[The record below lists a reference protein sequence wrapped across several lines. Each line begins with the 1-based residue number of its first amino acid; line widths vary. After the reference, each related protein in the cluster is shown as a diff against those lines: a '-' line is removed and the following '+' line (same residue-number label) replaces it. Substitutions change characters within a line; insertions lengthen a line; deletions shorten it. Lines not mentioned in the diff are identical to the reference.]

1 MAAITA
7 AMVKELR
14 EMTDAGMMECKKALV
29 EADGDMDKAVDVLRT
44 RGLAA
49 AAKKVGRATNEGT
62 VMAIVSDDAT
72 KGAVV
77 ELNCETDFV
86 GMNEKFKGYA
96 EKIARAAMAANVEDV
111 EALKAVD
118 AEGETVEDV
127 LTDAIHTLGENM
139 NLARAAVV
147 EAGGVAS
154 YIHGGGKIGVL
165 VTFDVE
171 GIDPASDEFQHCGR
185 DVAMQV
191 AAASPV
197 SATRESVPAE
207 VVAHEMEI
215 YKAQA
220 AESGKPEN
228 IQEKIATGRLEKFY
242 KESCLTEQAFVKN
255 PDQSVT
261 DYVNEVAKKLG
272 GTITLKGFVRYGMH
286 HQGDRLQAL
295 HARRIDD
302 TLFPGV
308 SMGFRPTLQP
318 NALLVKARSARAF
331 AFYNGWTG
339 MLILHGSASGAA
351 FPCIV
356 IEGVLSWKRKSS
368 FRATGCSRGKSA
380 YPERRTRR

>member
-1 MAAITA
+1 MANITA
-7 AMVKELR
+7 SMVKELR
-14 EMTDAGMMECKKALV
+14 EMTGAGMMECKKALA
-29 EADGDMDKAVDVLRT
+29 EAEGEMEKAVDVLRT

-49 AAKKVGRATNEGT
+49 VAKKAGRATNEGT
-62 VMAIVSDDAT
+62 VMTVLADDA
-72 KGAVV
+72 KSAAVV

-86 GMNEKFKGYA
+86 GMNEKFKAYA
-96 EKIARAAMAANVEDV
+96 EKLGRAALAANAADV
-111 EALKAVD
+111 EALRASTF
-118 AEGETVEDV
+118 EGEPVEDI
-127 LTDAIHTLGENM
+127 LTDAIHVLGENIQ
-139 NLARAAVV
+139 LPRATTVN
-147 EAGGVAS
+147 AGGIAS

-255 PDQSVT
+255 PDQNVT

-272 GTITLKGFVRYGMH
+272 GTIKVTGFKR
-286 HQGDRLQAL
+286 
-295 HARRIDD
+295 
-302 TLFPGV
+302 F
-308 SMGFRPTLQP
+308 
-318 NALLVKARSARAF
+318 
-331 AFYNGWTG
+331 
-339 MLILHGSASGAA
+339 MLG
-351 FPCIV
+351 
-356 IEGVLSWKRKSS
+356 E
-368 FRATGCSRGKSA
+368 
-380 YPERRTRR
+380 

>member
-171 GIDPASDEFQHCGR
+171 GIDPASDEFQRCGR

-207 VVAHEMEI
+207 IVEHEMEI

-220 AESGKPEN
+220 ADSGKPEN

-272 GTITLKGFVRYGMH
+272 GTIKVTGFKR
-286 HQGDRLQAL
+286 
-295 HARRIDD
+295 
-302 TLFPGV
+302 F
-308 SMGFRPTLQP
+308 
-318 NALLVKARSARAF
+318 
-331 AFYNGWTG
+331 
-339 MLILHGSASGAA
+339 MLG
-351 FPCIV
+351 
-356 IEGVLSWKRKSS
+356 E
-368 FRATGCSRGKSA
+368 
-380 YPERRTRR
+380 

>member
-197 SATRESVPAE
+197 SATRESVPAD

-272 GTITLKGFVRYGMH
+272 GTIKVTGFKR
-286 HQGDRLQAL
+286 
-295 HARRIDD
+295 
-302 TLFPGV
+302 F
-308 SMGFRPTLQP
+308 
-318 NALLVKARSARAF
+318 
-331 AFYNGWTG
+331 
-339 MLILHGSASGAA
+339 MLG
-351 FPCIV
+351 
-356 IEGVLSWKRKSS
+356 E
-368 FRATGCSRGKSA
+368 
-380 YPERRTRR
+380 

>member
-111 EALKAVD
+111 EALRAVD

-272 GTITLKGFVRYGMH
+272 GTIKVTGFKR
-286 HQGDRLQAL
+286 
-295 HARRIDD
+295 
-302 TLFPGV
+302 F
-308 SMGFRPTLQP
+308 
-318 NALLVKARSARAF
+318 
-331 AFYNGWTG
+331 
-339 MLILHGSASGAA
+339 MLG
-351 FPCIV
+351 
-356 IEGVLSWKRKSS
+356 E
-368 FRATGCSRGKSA
+368 
-380 YPERRTRR
+380 

>member
-29 EADGDMDKAVDVLRT
+29 EVDGDMDKAVDVLRT

-62 VMAIVSDDAT
+62 IMAIVSDDAT

-255 PDQSVT
+255 PDQNVT

-272 GTITLKGFVRYGMH
+272 GTIKVTGFKR
-286 HQGDRLQAL
+286 
-295 HARRIDD
+295 
-302 TLFPGV
+302 F
-308 SMGFRPTLQP
+308 
-318 NALLVKARSARAF
+318 
-331 AFYNGWTG
+331 
-339 MLILHGSASGAA
+339 MLG
-351 FPCIV
+351 
-356 IEGVLSWKRKSS
+356 E
-368 FRATGCSRGKSA
+368 
-380 YPERRTRR
+380 

>member
-147 EAGGVAS
+147 KAGGVAS

-255 PDQSVT
+255 PDQNVT

-272 GTITLKGFVRYGMH
+272 GTIKVTGFKR
-286 HQGDRLQAL
+286 
-295 HARRIDD
+295 
-302 TLFPGV
+302 F
-308 SMGFRPTLQP
+308 
-318 NALLVKARSARAF
+318 
-331 AFYNGWTG
+331 
-339 MLILHGSASGAA
+339 MLG
-351 FPCIV
+351 
-356 IEGVLSWKRKSS
+356 E
-368 FRATGCSRGKSA
+368 
-380 YPERRTRR
+380 

>member
-111 EALKAVD
+111 EALRAVD

-255 PDQSVT
+255 PDQNVT

-272 GTITLKGFVRYGMH
+272 GTIKVTGFKR
-286 HQGDRLQAL
+286 
-295 HARRIDD
+295 
-302 TLFPGV
+302 F
-308 SMGFRPTLQP
+308 
-318 NALLVKARSARAF
+318 
-331 AFYNGWTG
+331 
-339 MLILHGSASGAA
+339 MLG
-351 FPCIV
+351 
-356 IEGVLSWKRKSS
+356 E
-368 FRATGCSRGKSA
+368 
-380 YPERRTRR
+380 

>member
-62 VMAIVSDDAT
+62 VMAIVSNDAT

-272 GTITLKGFVRYGMH
+272 GTIKVTGFKR
-286 HQGDRLQAL
+286 
-295 HARRIDD
+295 
-302 TLFPGV
+302 F
-308 SMGFRPTLQP
+308 
-318 NALLVKARSARAF
+318 
-331 AFYNGWTG
+331 
-339 MLILHGSASGAA
+339 MLG
-351 FPCIV
+351 
-356 IEGVLSWKRKSS
+356 E
-368 FRATGCSRGKSA
+368 
-380 YPERRTRR
+380 

>member
-154 YIHGGGKIGVL
+154 YIHGCGKIGVL

-255 PDQSVT
+255 PDQNVT

-272 GTITLKGFVRYGMH
+272 GTIKVTGFKR
-286 HQGDRLQAL
+286 
-295 HARRIDD
+295 
-302 TLFPGV
+302 F
-308 SMGFRPTLQP
+308 
-318 NALLVKARSARAF
+318 
-331 AFYNGWTG
+331 
-339 MLILHGSASGAA
+339 MLG
-351 FPCIV
+351 
-356 IEGVLSWKRKSS
+356 E
-368 FRATGCSRGKSA
+368 
-380 YPERRTRR
+380 

>member
-62 VMAIVSDDAT
+62 VMAIVSGDAT

-255 PDQSVT
+255 PDQNVT

-272 GTITLKGFVRYGMH
+272 GTIKVTGFKR
-286 HQGDRLQAL
+286 
-295 HARRIDD
+295 
-302 TLFPGV
+302 F
-308 SMGFRPTLQP
+308 
-318 NALLVKARSARAF
+318 
-331 AFYNGWTG
+331 
-339 MLILHGSASGAA
+339 MLG
-351 FPCIV
+351 
-356 IEGVLSWKRKSS
+356 E
-368 FRATGCSRGKSA
+368 
-380 YPERRTRR
+380 

>member
-29 EADGDMDKAVDVLRT
+29 EADGDMDKSVDVLRT

-272 GTITLKGFVRYGMH
+272 GTIKVTGFKR
-286 HQGDRLQAL
+286 
-295 HARRIDD
+295 
-302 TLFPGV
+302 F
-308 SMGFRPTLQP
+308 
-318 NALLVKARSARAF
+318 
-331 AFYNGWTG
+331 
-339 MLILHGSASGAA
+339 MLG
-351 FPCIV
+351 
-356 IEGVLSWKRKSS
+356 E
-368 FRATGCSRGKSA
+368 
-380 YPERRTRR
+380 